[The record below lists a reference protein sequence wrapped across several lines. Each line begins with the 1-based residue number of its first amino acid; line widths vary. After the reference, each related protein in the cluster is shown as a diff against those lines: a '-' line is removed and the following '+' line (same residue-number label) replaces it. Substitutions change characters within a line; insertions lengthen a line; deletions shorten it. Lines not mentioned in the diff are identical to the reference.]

1 MREVFRSFFIVAL
14 LGSFTIASAQLPP
27 EVIADKYLVQ
37 AEQLLKK
44 KDYVAALNIMD
55 KIIALQ
61 KEHNITLLDE
71 FHFKYAQI
79 AFSVGSFQ
87 VVALDAVSKYL
98 SAGRRGE
105 FYIALM
111 ARLDY

>member
-1 MREVFRSFFIVAL
+1 MRQMITGFFIPAL
-14 LGSFTIASAQLPP
+14 LGLFAAASAQLPP

-37 AEQLLKK
+37 AEQLLEK
-44 KDYVAALNIMD
+44 KDYVAALNMMD

-79 AFSVGSFQ
+79 AFSVGSF
-87 VVALDAVSKYL
+87 
-98 SAGRRGE
+98 
-105 FYIALM
+105 
-111 ARLDY
+111 